1 MKEKTKEPPNIRAT
15 FSDEEMARIEAGP
28 LKATSGRGKA
38 AWLHNVAMQAV
49 EYAELMAKEP

>member
-1 MKEKTKEPPNIRAT
+1 MKKKIKAPPNIRAT

-38 AWLHNVAMQAV
+38 AWLHNVAMQATEAWEKGV
-49 EYAELMAKEP
+49 TR